1 MSTQTLD
8 GNDHVLKA
16 KPADTGFLKTL
27 KAFFDAIGDGA
38 RAADAY
44 RHLTHNGVSHQ
55 DAVRKI
61 LVEDYRR
68 A

>member
-8 GNDHVLKA
+8 TLDVHHD
-16 KPADTGFLKTL
+16 KPAHRSFLGTV
-27 KAFFDAIGDGA
+27 KAVFEAIGDGA

-44 RHLTHNGVSHQ
+44 RHLTHNGVSHE

-61 LVEDYRR
+61 LVEDYKR
-68 A
+68 